1 MGKIVYLYLCDRA
14 IMDCKDSPGCSNEGG
29 PCYCTTDKNH
39 AQLQKN
45 GNPIIIDFRCDDIEE
60 EIRKWQTM

>member
-1 MGKIVYLYLCDRA
+1 MGKIVYLYLCDRT
-14 IMDCKDSPGCSNEGG
+14 MFCKDEPGCSSEGG

-45 GNPIIIDFRCDDIEE
+45 GDPIVIDLKCDDIEE
-60 EIRKWQTM
+60 EIRKWQTL